1 LRDVKLTEPKDNLVI
16 LTDMVA
22 SGLKVD
28 SIQLRQA
35 K

>member
-1 LRDVKLTEPKDNLVI
+1 LRDKKLTEPGNNLVI

-28 SIQLRQA
+28 SVQLRQA